1 MFRLCTKCGL
11 TFFAGARTPGNPLP
25 RLALIVLVVP
35 LITAGCTRAPTP
47 AAAQAPT
54 AAIGPRD
61 TLTRLIELRVAQ
73 KYRELTPLVAP
84 GRGDDVVKFL
94 MAVDDFLAANR
105 RLCNWLRDHVGLGLS
120 QIIDQS
126 YVADD
131 LAIYAGEDLGLFSR
145 HVELLDVAVEADRAT
160 IAFTVA
166 ERLPAGHVRLR
177 KIEGVWRYDPG
188 RRFSDDLPTA
198 FHELARGLESVLA
211 DLEYGRLSADAL
223 SGSPELLLE
232 KVKARL
238 RRGVNL
244 LSKAQAAAEAGR
256 HE

>member
-1 MFRLCTKCGL
+1 VETSAAGRVAMHRFCRISGVTLIGLIAPLLC
-11 TFFAGARTPGNPLP
+11 
-25 RLALIVLVVP
+25 
-35 LITAGCTRAPTP
+35 AGCTRAPTP
-47 AAAQAPT
+47 ASAPAPT
-54 AAIGPRD
+54 PSISPRA
-61 TLTRLIELRVAQ
+61 TLTQLIELHVAQ
-73 KYRELTPLVAP
+73 KYHDLPPLVVS

-105 RLCNWLRDHVGLGLS
+105 RLCDWLREHVGLGLS

-126 YVADD
+126 YVVDD
-131 LAIYAGEDLGLFSR
+131 LAIYAGDDLGVFSR
-145 HVELLDVAVEADRAT
+145 HVELLDSAVEPDQAT
-160 IAFTVA
+160 VAFTIA
-166 ERLPAGHVRLR
+166 ERLPARHARLR
-177 KIEGVWRYDPG
+177 KIDGGWRYDPG
-188 RRFSDDLPTA
+188 PRFSDDLPTA

-244 LSKAQAAAEAGR
+244 LSKAQAASESGR
-256 HE
+256 PE

>member
-1 MFRLCTKCGL
+1 MPVKTWAAGRVEMCQLCRIFGVT
-11 TFFAGARTPGNPLP
+11 
-25 RLALIVLVVP
+25 
-35 LITAGCTRAPTP
+35 LITLVATVLSAGCTRAPTP
-47 AAAQAPT
+47 AAAQARTPT
-54 AAIGPRD
+54 ISPRD
-61 TLTRLIELRVAQ
+61 TLARLTELRVAQ
-73 KYRELTPLVAP
+73 KYRDLTPLVVP
-84 GRGDDVVKFL
+84 GRGEDVVKFL
-94 MAVDDFLAANR
+94 MAVDDFLTANR
-105 RLCNWLRDHVGLGLS
+105 RLCDWLRDHVGLGLS

-145 HVELLDVAVEADRAT
+145 QVELLDVAVETDQAT
-160 IAFTVA
+160 VAFTIA

-177 KIEGVWRYDPG
+177 KIDGVWRYDPG
-188 RRFSDDLPTA
+188 PRFSDDLPAA

-223 SGSPELLLE
+223 TGSPEILME

-244 LSKAQAAAEAGR
+244 LSKAQAAEAGR

>member
-1 MFRLCTKCGL
+1 MHRLCRTCGVTLIALVALLL
-11 TFFAGARTPGNPLP
+11 TAD
-25 RLALIVLVVP
+25 
-35 LITAGCTRAPTP
+35 CTRAPTP

-54 AAIGPRD
+54 ASISPRD
-61 TLTRLIELRVAQ
+61 TLARLIELHVAQ
-73 KYRELTPLVAP
+73 KYRELTPLVVP
-84 GRGDDVVKFL
+84 GRGDDVVQFL
-94 MAVDDFLAANR
+94 MAVDDFLAANH
-105 RLCNWLRDHVGLGLS
+105 RLCDWLREHVGLGLS

-145 HVELLDVAVEADRAT
+145 HVELLDITVETDRAT
-160 IAFTVA
+160 VAFTIA
-166 ERLPAGHVRLR
+166 ERLPARHARLR
-177 KIEGVWRYDPG
+177 KFDGIWRYDPG
-188 RRFSDDLPTA
+188 PRFSDDLPTA

-223 SGSPELLLE
+223 TGSPEVLME
-232 KVKARL
+232 KVKTRL

-244 LSKAQAAAEAGR
+244 LSKAQAATEAGR